1 MGNAST
7 EVPGVLNS
15 VNEQGLKPVF
25 KPFCP
30 KIIRLIPLFH
40 LGCVLSD
47 VQISGL
53 NRYCYTAGNFFLN
66 SAHSHWLLRGH
77 MTSNNETVS
86 RQNL

>member
-15 VNEQGLKPVF
+15 INEQGLKPVF
-25 KPFCP
+25 KPISL

-40 LGCVLSD
+40 LGYVLSD

-53 NRYCYTAGNFFLN
+53 NRYCYTAGNFF
-66 SAHSHWLLRGH
+66 STAHTLIGYFDV
-77 MTSNNETVS
+77 T
-86 RQNL
+86 